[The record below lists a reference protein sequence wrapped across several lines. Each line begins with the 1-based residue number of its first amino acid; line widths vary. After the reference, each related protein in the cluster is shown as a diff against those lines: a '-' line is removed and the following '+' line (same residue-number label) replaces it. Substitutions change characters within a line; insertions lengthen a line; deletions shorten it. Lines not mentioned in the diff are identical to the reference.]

1 MEIFAHRGFSSEYP
15 ENTLLAFKK
24 AYEVGAHGIEL
35 DVRLTKDQE
44 VVVIHDSSVDRTT
57 NGSGA
62 VNELTLAEIQKLDA
76 GSWKGIAFENEPVP
90 TLKTVLDVMG
100 GKLTVNIEM
109 KHENDHERDPLVK
122 RVLELIYMSGYQ
134 DNVILSSFDFKCI
147 VVAKEQ
153 MPNIAAALIPTPG
166 FRGVLARHLFKHSA
180 HVDALH
186 PSLHE
191 VNENLVKNEHLSHRK
206 VRVWT
211 VDDSYDMMRM
221 ERMGVDAIMTNDPL
235 LGLVYSRSGS

>member
-90 TLKTVLDVMG
+90 TLQTVLDVMG

-109 KHENDHERDPLVK
+109 KHEKDHERDVLVH
-122 RVLELIYMSGYQ
+122 RVLELIHVSGFQ
-134 DNVILSSFDFKCI
+134 DNVILSAFDFKSI
-147 VVAKEQ
+147 LVAKEK
-153 MPNIAAALIPTPG
+153 MPNIVTALIPAPG
-166 FRGVLARHLFKHSA
+166 FRGIFARHFFKHSA
-180 HVDALH
+180 NVDALH
-186 PSLHE
+186 PSLSE
-191 VNENLVKNEHLSHRK
+191 VNEKLVKNEHLSHRK

-221 ERMGVDAIMTNDPL
+221 ERMGVDAIITNDPI
-235 LGLVYSRSGS
+235 LGLVYSRSGR